1 VYSPDARAIDLP
13 RWHEGAEA
21 NFVGYVDELP
31 VSLRQSSA
39 ASLYVVAL
47 TDSSA
52 RHAAVRDRP
61 ARLDVPAFTD
71 EGPHLNYAVQ
81 WFSFAAIALIGTPLV
96 VMRQRRR
103 RE

>member
-1 VYSPDARAIDLP
+1 
-13 RWHEGAEA
+13 
-21 NFVGYVDELP
+21 
-31 VSLRQSSA
+31 
-39 ASLYVVAL
+39 LYVVAL